1 MNHAYGKVLLSLQL
15 HHLVCSF
22 SDCFIKD
29 KVLRYTASLQNPS
42 FANWSRENRFSSD
55 YRGPKTFHLHPHFML
70 IVLNSSFISCG
81 KKMCMEFRLRC
92 GETQETSTP
101 LFKEVTGFVLLVRNQ
116 AFVCI
121 RNLLG
126 RFQHSFA

>member
-42 FANWSRENRFSSD
+42 FAN
-55 YRGPKTFHLHPHFML
+55 
-70 IVLNSSFISCG
+70 
-81 KKMCMEFRLRC
+81 
-92 GETQETSTP
+92 
-101 LFKEVTGFVLLVRNQ
+101 
-116 AFVCI
+116 
-121 RNLLG
+121 
-126 RFQHSFA
+126 